1 MTLRPVR
8 YTTSRFQ
15 IKRDAITQGRD
26 ADATNADGPMA
37 ADRGAIAATLA
48 RRCDTVM
55 TVSRP

>member
-26 ADATNADGPMA
+26 ADATNADGP
-37 ADRGAIAATLA
+37 RTIAATLA

-55 TVSRP
+55 TVSGP